1 MFPDFG
7 SVGQVEKKKTKKNH
21 KKSQNRRPGTPASL
35 LWSLET
41 TRHEHN
47 IYMAEAFVA
56 VIVKS
61 RQYGGKDQPPKL
73 LCNLPA
79 SLTFQQRFEKEG
91 LPGYIKQKVM
101 LHETIFTKMIFSP
114 TQSCNIARLC
124 WVKHHCCE
132 SSCVRSPLQI
142 CAG

>member
-1 MFPDFG
+1 MCFLILG
-7 SVGQVEKKKTKKNH
+7 QSVRLKKTK

-41 TRHEHN
+41 TRHEHK

-61 RQYGGKDQPPKL
+61 RQHGGKDQPPKL

-79 SLTFQQRFEKEG
+79 SLTFQQEFFVSNKYSQKRFLVQHRVATLQGYVG
-91 LPGYIKQKVM
+91 LKIIVM
-101 LHETIFTKMIFSP
+101 NRP
-114 TQSCNIARLC
+114 
-124 WVKHHCCE
+124 V
-132 SSCVRSPLQI
+132 
-142 CAG
+142 